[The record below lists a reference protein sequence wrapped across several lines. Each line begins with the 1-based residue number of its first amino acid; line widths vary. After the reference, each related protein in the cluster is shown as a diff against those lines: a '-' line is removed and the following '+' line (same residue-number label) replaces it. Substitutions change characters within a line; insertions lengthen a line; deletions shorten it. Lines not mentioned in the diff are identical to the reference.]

1 MVLIIKVTYP
11 NKEEADKAIA
21 ILLKKELISS
31 ANLFAIKSTSLWTGK
46 IKEVDEVMALFKT
59 NNDNWIRVR
68 DEIKKLHSYKVPC
81 IIKIEGE
88 ANLEY
93 EEWVDK
99 QTRKL

>member
-11 NKEEADKAIA
+11 NKDEADKTIA
-21 ILLKKELISS
+21 ILLKKKLISS
-31 ANLFAIKSTSLWTGK
+31 ANLFVIKSTSCWTGE
-46 IKEVDEVMALFKT
+46 IKAVDEILVLFKT

-68 DEIKKLHSYKVPC
+68 DEIKRLHSYKVPC

-93 EEWVDK
+93 EEWVNK
-99 QTRKL
+99 QTKKS